1 VDEAVLQ
8 QQVYMGGDEEAVPL
22 PTATSTGG
30 APAGVPKGQGRK
42 KRKGPPK
49 APPKTTAVYV
59 SGLPLDVT
67 KEELI
72 PFMAKCGIIKKD
84 PDSGE
89 YKVRLYQDEQGRHKG
104 DALVIY
110 LKRASVDIALTI
122 LDESEFRP
130 GSGPVVR
137 VTEV

>member
-8 QQVYMGGDEEAVPL
+8 QQVYVGGDEEVVPI
-22 PTATSTGG
+22 PTGADG
-30 APAGVPKGQGRK
+30 APAVPKGQGRK

-89 YKVRLYQDEQGRHKG
+89 YKVRLYEDELGRLKG

-110 LKRASVDIALTI
+110 LKRASVDLALTI

-137 VTEV
+137 VTEVFIF